1 MLWRTWSVQG
11 IERLAQLMIF
21 TERVTWKNGWRQ
33 VPDNPGK
40 PGNNGKVFAFLPSI
54 KGTLGESKHWNGT
67 LVISVCGDKPGCHM
81 EN

>member
-1 MLWRTWSVQG
+1 
-11 IERLAQLMIF
+11 
-21 TERVTWKNGWRQ
+21 